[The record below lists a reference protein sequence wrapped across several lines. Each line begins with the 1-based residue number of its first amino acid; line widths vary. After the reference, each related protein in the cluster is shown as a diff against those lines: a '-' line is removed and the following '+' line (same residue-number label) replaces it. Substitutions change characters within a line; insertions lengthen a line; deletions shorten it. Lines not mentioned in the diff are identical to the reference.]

1 MQLLSSQAE
10 VARKM
15 LRGMPERARE
25 IILGGDFGGSN
36 LVILQSE
43 IHRPSFRDLR
53 FLKSTKSIVSIQ
65 TKTLGYNNSC

>member
-15 LRGMPERARE
+15 LRAMPERARE

-43 IHRPSFRDLR
+43 IHRPSFRDLW
-53 FLKSTKSIVSIQ
+53 FLKSTRWR
-65 TKTLGYNNSC
+65 